1 MPRRA
6 FRNPFPTVDIIIEV
20 MDGRRCRGI
29 VLIER
34 KNPPPGWALP
44 GGFVDYG
51 ETLEA
56 AAVREAREETGLD
69 VELVG
74 QLGAY
79 SDPARDPRF
88 HTIST
93 VFLARASG
101 EPRGADDA
109 RSAIVVDPRGQR
121 RPLAFD
127 HRRILDDYLASRKG
141 AFPCPKMTT
150 AVRND
155 RVATRRTTPTL
166 SRSRAS
172 MVRSKRT

>member
-1 MPRRA
+1 MAPDVRRKMTRRKY
-6 FRNPFPTVDIIIEV
+6 RNPFPTVDIVIEV
-20 MDGRRCRGI
+20 MDGPKCRGV

-34 KNPPPGWALP
+34 RNPPPGWALP

-56 AAVREAREETGLD
+56 AAVREAREETSLE
-69 VELVG
+69 VELAG

-101 EPRGADDA
+101 VPRGGDDA
-109 RSAIVVDPRGQR
+109 RRAIVVDPRDR
-121 RPLAFD
+121 SLPLAFD
-127 HRRILDDYLASRKG
+127 HRRILDDYLRSGKG
-141 AFPCPKMTT
+141 SKPCPKTKT
-150 AVRND
+150 S
-155 RVATRRTTPTL
+155 

-172 MVRSKRT
+172 KARSKRT